1 MTGVFLSYSRADRAL
16 AEQVVAGLRR
26 IGVGV
31 WWDQDMPGVD
41 WQDELA
47 SEIEAMVGVV
57 VLWTPSS
64 VASKNVKDE
73 ARLAQ
78 HKEKLVNVL
87 AGVKSPPFP
96 FDRVNGLPL
105 DGWNGI
111 DPHGGWSRL
120 VRTIE
125 GLAVLAGATQPGA
138 MTEALTLSER
148 QLRAKRQVQARAQE
162 AFQDAQS
169 LEAEAEDA
177 AKAAKTAL
185 EMADSQ
191 LRRVMEM
198 GATPL
203 LRRAAQQEFDEAVA
217 AKEATGHAL
226 RAAKVQLS
234 AASRQHAE
242 ARAELAEEFGPSAEA
257 FFESATVGQAGAMM
271 DIDGG
276 SAGAEATSI
285 DSAPPVAPP
294 AASPQP
300 EAVVPPIPSAAAPPA
315 SQAPPVVT
323 PPSAAP
329 ATTASGPAPI
339 LLWLGGIALAIVIVL
354 VVAVAQKP
362 KSDAGNTTSANVA
375 TNDVVAAN
383 DNAAP
388 AQSNAAPV
396 EPMTLDDQRLAGEA
410 AFDASNYARALP
422 LLRGPAQA
430 GNAKDQ
436 NLVGF
441 MYYNGWAVPKDY
453 NQAMTWYQLAAAQ
466 NNADAQSNIGVLYE
480 NGYGVPK
487 DQTQAMNW
495 FQKAAAQGNPAAQ
508 DNIGFQYDQGWGVT
522 QDYGEA
528 MSWYKKAA
536 ANGNITALADI
547 GRLYQFGYG
556 VRLDL
561 SKARDWYAK
570 AAARGSETAKAWL
583 LANPK

>member
-57 VLWTPSS
+57 VLWTPNS

-111 DPHGGWSRL
+111 DSHGGWSRL

-125 GLAVLAGATQPGA
+125 SLAVLAGAAKPGD
-138 MTEALTLSER
+138 MIGALTLSER
-148 QLRAKRQVQARAQE
+148 QLRTRRLGQVRAQE

-169 LEAEAEDA
+169 LEAEAQEA

-185 EMADSQ
+185 DMADSQ

-217 AKEATGHAL
+217 AKEAADHAL

-242 ARAELAEEFGPSAEA
+242 ARAELADEFGASAEGL
-257 FFESATVGQAGAMM
+257 FESASIGAAGAMT

-285 DSAPPVAPP
+285 DPAPPVAPP
-294 AASPQP
+294 AA
-300 EAVVPPIPSAAAPPA
+300 AAPA
-315 SQAPPVVT
+315 SQAPPAAT
-323 PPSAAP
+323 PPAAASAP
-329 ATTASGPAPI
+329 TASGPPPV
-339 LLWLGGIALAIVIVL
+339 LLWLGGIALAIVVVI
-354 VVAVAQKP
+354 VVAVAQQP
-362 KSDAGNTTSANVA
+362 KSDAGKTNDNAATNTNVA
-375 TNDVVAAN
+375 TNDNSTLAQN
-383 DNAAP
+383 NAAP
-388 AQSNAAPV
+388 AAV
-396 EPMTLDDQRLAGEA
+396 MTLADQSAAGEA
-410 AFDASNYARALP
+410 AFDASNYAQALA
-422 LLRGPAQA
+422 LLRPPAQA

-441 MYYNGWAVPKDY
+441 MYYNGWSVPKDY
-453 NQAMTWYQLAAAQ
+453 AQAMTWYQLAAAQ

-487 DQTQAMNW
+487 DETQAMSW
-495 FQKAAAQGNPAAQ
+495 FERAAAQGNPAAQ

-522 QDYGEA
+522 QDYGQA
-528 MSWYKKAA
+528 MIWYKKAA
-536 ANGNITALADI
+536 ANGNVTALADI

-556 VRLDL
+556 VPVDL
-561 SKARDWYAK
+561 SKARDWYTR
-570 AAARGSETAKAWL
+570 AAARGSEPAKAWL